1 MAPSIWLEGSRRSLH
16 LQEIC
21 SHRRA
26 SYIQL
31 GLSLYVGNS
40 LRNARAD
47 ILVRETHS
55 IHSALGMVYAKARW
69 DPGRQASTTVPGYTD
84 VSRIPKA

>member
-1 MAPSIWLEGSRRSLH
+1 MAPSIWLEGSGRSLY

-21 SHRRA
+21 SHRGA
-26 SYIQL
+26 SYIEL

-40 LRNARAD
+40 LRNACAY

-55 IHSALGMVYAKARW
+55 IHSALGMVHAKARW
-69 DPGRQASTTVPGYTD
+69 DSGRQASTPFPGYTD
-84 VSRIPKA
+84 VSRISKS